1 MDHINNSIFELIREC
16 TDKRTPI
23 FFSADGLDVV
33 FQTQI
38 LVIRDDTIV
47 LANSVPPQYITEVV
61 KSSKYFVQI
70 QMIRFV
76 SEEINSDGVNIVF
89 PLKSLKPIED
99 NRSAKR
105 FPFEADEKV
114 VVAMLNPY
122 DKETVLHKSVI
133 DISSTGLSIRSPVN
147 SELYTPGTKFHNMKV
162 IIKGKVYNQ
171 SDGTVIYKRKFLD
184 QEGNSYYQV
193 GIKFESHEAN

>member
-1 MDHINNSIFELIREC
+1 MNHISDSIFKLIREC
-16 TDKRTPI
+16 VGKKTPI
-23 FFSADGLDVV
+23 FFSAEGLDVV

-38 LVIRDDTIV
+38 LVIRDDSIV

-61 KSSKYFVQI
+61 EAPKYYVQI

-76 SEEINSDGVNIVF
+76 SEEIKSDGVNIVF

-99 NRSAKR
+99 NRGAKR
-105 FPFEADEKV
+105 FPFDADEQVIVEV
-114 VVAMLNPY
+114 VNPF
-122 DKETVLHKSVI
+122 DQETILRKAVI

-147 SELYTPGTKFHNMKV
+147 SKLYQPGTKFNNMKV

-184 QEGNSYYQV
+184 QEGKPYYQV
-193 GIKFESHEAN
+193 GFKFESTDS